1 MQRSFWFMAADLLQ
15 DTGIPAAPNKR
26 HTCQWLE
33 SRITQLDS
41 MARAGGPA
49 QYLDWMAGER
59 KKARDEQF
67 RLRC

>member
-1 MQRSFWFMAADLLQ
+1 M
-15 DTGIPAAPNKR
+15 APNDQLIID